1 LKSCLILS
9 IIILLALVIIGA
21 RLDVEEKH
29 PTQAREATMTI
40 EGFQLAGQAQAWLQ
54 DEEHPTA
61 EKLSTLTV
69 AETFPYNFPPYSVT
83 LLTLDPAP
91 RVGCPL
97 WAYPRPLWAYPRPL
111 WAYPRPLWAYP
122 RPLWAYPRPLAWVC

>member
-54 DEEHPTA
+54 DEEHPT
-61 EKLSTLTV
+61 
-69 AETFPYNFPPYSVT
+69 FPYNFPPYSVT

-97 WAYPRPLWAYPRPL
+97 WAYPRPL
-111 WAYPRPLWAYP
+111 
-122 RPLWAYPRPLAWVC
+122 AWVC